1 MNKLTLK
8 DIDLAGK
15 RVLCRV
21 DYNTPLENGV
31 VSDNKRIVATLPTV
45 QYILGQGGRLILASH
60 FGRPKGERVE
70 KYSLRPVYEELQKLL
85 PDTNVKFAGD
95 CIGEVVEQ
103 AASDLENGEVLLL
116 ENTRYHAE
124 EEANDDSMAT
134 ALVKLADVYVNDAFG
149 AAHRAHAST
158 AGAPAQIAVAA
169 AGLLMEKELEFL
181 GSAVSNPQRPF
192 TAIMGGAKVEDKI
205 PVLENLIP
213 KVDKI
218 IIGGGMAYT
227 FLHAQGHE
235 IGGSLLDEG
244 RIDFCKK
251 LLAEHG
257 EKLVLPVDVLV
268 TDKLDFGER
277 TLGETKVVGATEISP
292 GWEGVDIGPASIEL
306 FSKVIQDSKTV
317 LWNGPMGVFEIEAS
331 AKGTFAVAEAMA
343 QATDA
348 GATTIIGGGDS
359 AAAVKKAHLSDRM
372 THVSTGGGASL
383 EFLKGVELPGVAS
396 LTDKE

>member
-45 QYILGQGGRLILASH
+45 KYILERGGRLILAAH
-60 FGRPKGERVE
+60 FGRPKGKRVDA
-70 KYSLRPVYEELQKLL
+70 YSLRPVFEELQKLL
-85 PDTNVKFAGD
+85 PDTTVQFAGD
-95 CIGEVVEQ
+95 CIGPEVEQ
-103 AASDLENGEVLLL
+103 QVSELQDGAILLL
-116 ENTRYHAE
+116 ENTRFHAG
-124 EEANDDSMAT
+124 EEANDSSMA
-134 ALVKLADVYVNDAFG
+134 AELVKLADVYVNDAFG

-158 AGAPAQIAVAA
+158 AGAPALMKVAA

-181 GSAVSNPQRPF
+181 GSAVSNPKRPF
-192 TAIMGGAKVEDKI
+192 AAIMGGAKVKDKI
-205 PVLENLIP
+205 PVLDNLIP

-227 FLHAQGHE
+227 FLHAQGLE
-235 IGGSLLDEG
+235 IGDSLLDEDNVG
-244 RIDFCKK
+244 FCKD
-251 LLAEHG
+251 LLRDHSD
-257 EKLVLPVDVLV
+257 KLVLPVDVLI
-268 TDKLDFGER
+268 TDKLDFDER
-277 TLGETKVVGATEISP
+277 LLGETKVAAVDEIAP
-292 GWEGVDIGPASIEL
+292 GWQGVDIGPATVKL
-306 FSKVIQDSKTV
+306 FSDVIRDSKTV

-343 QATDA
+343 RATDS

-359 AAAVKKAHLSDRM
+359 AAAVKNAQLSDRM

-383 EFLKGVELPGVAS
+383 EFLKGVDLPGVAS
-396 LTDKE
+396 LSDKE